1 MRSQNKAIEPK
12 LTCNING
19 SISFSFYMYTKYID
33 NISGEE
39 TSNPYTELI
48 KNETKLK
55 LYYENEWYD
64 LLVKKID
71 EDSANSKKTYSA
83 ISQHVNELSKNGFN
97 VELTDDLGNNT
108 EDICS
113 LARRILEDTDWEVD
127 EEHSDIAVETR
138 VENLIPLRVEK
149 TFDAIKIDDSELV
162 NNKGLAWHSGPTT
175 IEAGQLIFAFYSSC
189 TTKPHLF

>member
-1 MRSQNKAIEPK
+1 MKEERIAIIGSHNMRSQNKAIEPK
-12 LTCNING
+12 LTRNING

-97 VELTDDLGNNT
+97 VELTDD
-108 EDICS
+108 
-113 LARRILEDTDWEVD
+113 
-127 EEHSDIAVETR
+127 
-138 VENLIPLRVEK
+138 
-149 TFDAIKIDDSELV
+149 
-162 NNKGLAWHSGPTT
+162 
-175 IEAGQLIFAFYSSC
+175 
-189 TTKPHLF
+189 